1 MTLNEAEQLAR
12 ATDYAIE
19 SEAVAHATPINWAD
33 AAAFFLEGYE
43 FRAAQRHGKVRNEIQ
58 TTNIKSRK

>member
-33 AAAFFLEGYE
+33 ASAFFLEGYE
-43 FRAAQRHGKVRNEIQ
+43 YGVKLEQGVPDYAGGL
-58 TTNIKSRK
+58 